1 MTTIILLHADG
12 YGKGYGPSG
21 FESVRFPVRVQAEA
35 YSYGEGNRFTLD
47 TLMEVPNSELTRIGY
62 TGPLL
67 ECGHLS
73 FGQCDHSW
81 REPSPFDHWN
91 ALKASRDVGSLPAL

>member
-1 MTTIILLHADG
+1 MQTIILLNADA
-12 YGKGYGPSG
+12 YGRGYGPSG
-21 FESVRFPVRVQAEA
+21 FESVRFPVRVQAEP
-35 YSYGEGNRFTLD
+35 YRYGQNLEYTLD
-47 TLMEVPNSELTRIGY
+47 TLMEVPNSELARIGY

-73 FGQCDHSW
+73 FGQFDHSW